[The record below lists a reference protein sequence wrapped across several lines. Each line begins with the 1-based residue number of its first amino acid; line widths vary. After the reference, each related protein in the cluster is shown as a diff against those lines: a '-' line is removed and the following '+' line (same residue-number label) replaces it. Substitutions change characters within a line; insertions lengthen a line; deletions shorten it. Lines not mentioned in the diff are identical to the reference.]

1 MNLVILLSALLL
13 SSMAKMIKYI
23 KDSTTPLNK
32 RSERL
37 VDNKIANNGGI
48 ILSTY
53 WPIPMQTK

>member
-1 MNLVILLSALLL
+1 MNLVILLSAVPL
-13 SSMAKMIKYI
+13 SSMSKMIKYI

-53 WPIPMQTK
+53 

>member
-1 MNLVILLSALLL
+1 MNLVILLSIVPL

-53 WPIPMQTK
+53 